1 MQILRLSD
9 YPQYKEMAAQWFS
22 EKWQIPVEAYLES
35 IQISIDQKHAIPQWY
50 IVLNKDKYLIAG
62 AGVIDND
69 FHERK
74 DLTPNLCALF
84 VEENYRNQNIAKHIL
99 DFVREDLSNQGIQTL
114 YLITDH
120 TEFYEKCGWR
130 FLTLVEDEEGE
141 MVRMYVADT
150 FNRT

>member
-35 IQISIDQKHAIPQWY
+35 IQISIDQRYAIPQWY
-50 IVLNKDKYLIAG
+50 IVLNENKHLIAG

-84 VEENYRNQNIAKHIL
+84 VEENYRNQNIAKQIL

-130 FLTLVEDEEGE
+130 FLMLVKDEEGE

-150 FNRT
+150 F

>member
-50 IVLNKDKYLIAG
+50 IVLNKDKHLIAG

-120 TEFYEKCGWR
+120 TEFYEKCG
-130 FLTLVEDEEGE
+130 
-141 MVRMYVADT
+141 
-150 FNRT
+150 

>member
-50 IVLNKDKYLIAG
+50 IVLNKDKHLIAG

-84 VEENYRNQNIAKHIL
+84 VEENYRNQNIAKQIL

-120 TEFYEKCGWR
+120 TEFYEKCG
-130 FLTLVEDEEGE
+130 
-141 MVRMYVADT
+141 
-150 FNRT
+150 

>member
-22 EKWQIPVEAYLES
+22 EKWQIPVEAYLDS

-50 IVLNKDKYLIAG
+50 IVLNEDKHLIAG

-99 DFVREDLSNQGIQTL
+99 DFIREDLSNQGIQTL

-130 FLTLVEDEEGE
+130 FLMLVKDEEDE

-150 FNRT
+150 F

>member
-35 IQISIDQKHAIPQWY
+35 IQISIDQKHAIPRWY
-50 IVLNKDKYLIAG
+50 IVLNENKHLVAG

-130 FLTLVEDEEGE
+130 FLTLVKDEEGE

-150 FNRT
+150 F

>member
-84 VEENYRNQNIAKHIL
+84 VEENYRNQNIAKQIL

-130 FLTLVEDEEGE
+130 FLMLVKDEEGE

-150 FNRT
+150 F

>member
-84 VEENYRNQNIAKHIL
+84 VEENYRNQNIAKQIL

-130 FLTLVEDEEGE
+130 FLTLVKDEGCK
-141 MVRMYVADT
+141 
-150 FNRT
+150 

>member
-1 MQILRLSD
+1 M
-9 YPQYKEMAAQWFS
+9 
-22 EKWQIPVEAYLES
+22 EAYLES

-84 VEENYRNQNIAKHIL
+84 VEENYRNQNIAKQIL

-130 FLTLVEDEEGE
+130 F
-141 MVRMYVADT
+141 
-150 FNRT
+150 

>member
-84 VEENYRNQNIAKHIL
+84 VEENYRNQNIAKQIL

-130 FLTLVEDEEGE
+130 FLTLVKEIGRAH
-141 MVRMYVADT
+141 V
-150 FNRT
+150 

>member
-50 IVLNKDKYLIAG
+50 IVLNKDKHLIAG

-84 VEENYRNQNIAKHIL
+84 VEENYRNQNIAKNIL

-150 FNRT
+150 F

>member
-50 IVLNKDKYLIAG
+50 IVLNKDKHLIAG

-150 FNRT
+150 F

>member
-84 VEENYRNQNIAKHIL
+84 VEENYRNQNIAKQIL

-130 FLTLVEDEEGE
+130 F
-141 MVRMYVADT
+141 
-150 FNRT
+150 

>member
-84 VEENYRNQNIAKHIL
+84 VEENYRNQNIAKNIL

-141 MVRMYVADT
+141 MVRMYVTDT
-150 FNRT
+150 F

>member
-84 VEENYRNQNIAKHIL
+84 VEENYRNQNIAKQIL

-130 FLTLVEDEEGE
+130 FLTLVKDEGT
-141 MVRMYVADT
+141 V
-150 FNRT
+150 

>member
-50 IVLNKDKYLIAG
+50 IVLNKDKHLIAG
-62 AGVIDND
+62 SGVIDND

-120 TEFYEKCGWR
+120 TEFYE
-130 FLTLVEDEEGE
+130 
-141 MVRMYVADT
+141 
-150 FNRT
+150 

>member
-84 VEENYRNQNIAKHIL
+84 VEENYRNQNIAKQIL

-130 FLTLVEDEEGE
+130 FLTLVKDECRRCWLNAE
-141 MVRMYVADT
+141 
-150 FNRT
+150 

>member
-9 YPQYKEMAAQWFS
+9 HPQYKEKVAHWFS
-22 EKWQIPVEAYLES
+22 EKWQIPAEAYLDS
-35 IQISIDQKHAIPQWY
+35 IQISIKQKHVIPQWY
-50 IVLNKDKYLIAG
+50 AVLDENNRLIAG

-84 VEENYRNQNIAKHIL
+84 VEEKYRNQSIAKKIL
-99 DFVREDLSNQGIQTL
+99 DFVHQDLSNYGIKTL

-120 TEFYEKCGWR
+120 TEFYEKCGWQ
-130 FLTLVEDEEGE
+130 FLTMVKDDDGE
-141 MVRMYVADT
+141 MLRMYVADT
-150 FNRT
+150 LQ

>member
-84 VEENYRNQNIAKHIL
+84 VEENYRNQNIAKQIL

-130 FLTLVEDEEGE
+130 FLTLVKDEGT
-141 MVRMYVADT
+141 VA
-150 FNRT
+150 NRRW

>member
-22 EKWQIPVEAYLES
+22 EKWQIPVEAYLEI

-50 IVLNKDKYLIAG
+50 IVLNKDKHLIAG
-62 AGVIDND
+62 SGVIDND

-130 FLTLVEDEEGE
+130 F
-141 MVRMYVADT
+141 
-150 FNRT
+150 

>member
-99 DFVREDLSNQGIQTL
+99 DFVCEDLSNQGIQTL

-150 FNRT
+150 F

>member
-150 FNRT
+150 

>member
-1 MQILRLSD
+1 MQILRLSV

-50 IVLNKDKYLIAG
+50 IVLNKDKHLIAG

-84 VEENYRNQNIAKHIL
+84 VEENYRNQNIAKQIL

-130 FLTLVEDEEGE
+130 FLTLVKD
-141 MVRMYVADT
+141 
-150 FNRT
+150 

>member
-84 VEENYRNQNIAKHIL
+84 VEENYRNQNIAKQIL

-130 FLTLVEDEEGE
+130 FLTLVKDE
-141 MVRMYVADT
+141 
-150 FNRT
+150 

>member
-50 IVLNKDKYLIAG
+50 IVLNKDKHLIAG
-62 AGVIDND
+62 SGVIDND

-84 VEENYRNQNIAKHIL
+84 VEENYRNQNIAKNIL
-99 DFVREDLSNQGIQTL
+99 DFVREDLSNRGIQTL

-150 FNRT
+150 F

>member
-84 VEENYRNQNIAKHIL
+84 VEENYRNQNIAKQIL

-130 FLTLVEDEEGE
+130 FLTLVKDEEEIGRAH
-141 MVRMYVADT
+141 V
-150 FNRT
+150 

>member
-1 MQILRLSD
+1 M
-9 YPQYKEMAAQWFS
+9 
-22 EKWQIPVEAYLES
+22 EAYLES

>member
-50 IVLNKDKYLIAG
+50 IVLNKDKHLIAG

-84 VEENYRNQNIAKHIL
+84 VEENYRNQNIAKQIL

-130 FLTLVEDEEGE
+130 FLTLVKDEGT
-141 MVRMYVADT
+141 VA
-150 FNRT
+150 NSRW

>member
-84 VEENYRNQNIAKHIL
+84 VEENYRNQNIAKQIL

-150 FNRT
+150 F

>member
-50 IVLNKDKYLIAG
+50 IVLNKDKHLIAG

-84 VEENYRNQNIAKHIL
+84 VEENYRNQNIAKQIL

-130 FLTLVEDEEGE
+130 FLMLVKDEEGE

-150 FNRT
+150 F

>member
-84 VEENYRNQNIAKHIL
+84 VEENYRNQNIAKQIL

-130 FLTLVEDEEGE
+130 FLTLVKDEGT
-141 MVRMYVADT
+141 VA
-150 FNRT
+150 NS

>member
-84 VEENYRNQNIAKHIL
+84 VEENYRNQNIAKQIL

-130 FLTLVEDEEGE
+130 FLTLVKDEGT
-141 MVRMYVADT
+141 VAT
-150 FNRT
+150 SRW

>member
-1 MQILRLSD
+1 M
-9 YPQYKEMAAQWFS
+9 
-22 EKWQIPVEAYLES
+22 EAYLES

-150 FNRT
+150 F

>member
-35 IQISIDQKHAIPQWY
+35 IQISIDQKYAIPQWY
-50 IVLNKDKYLIAG
+50 IVLNKDKHLIAG

-84 VEENYRNQNIAKHIL
+84 VEENYRNQNIAKHVL

-130 FLTLVEDEEGE
+130 FLTSVKDEEGK

-150 FNRT
+150 F

>member
-50 IVLNKDKYLIAG
+50 IVLNKDKHLIAG

-84 VEENYRNQNIAKHIL
+84 VEENYRNQNIAKQIL

-120 TEFYEKCGWR
+120 TSFMKNVVGG
-130 FLTLVEDEEGE
+130 F
-141 MVRMYVADT
+141 
-150 FNRT
+150 